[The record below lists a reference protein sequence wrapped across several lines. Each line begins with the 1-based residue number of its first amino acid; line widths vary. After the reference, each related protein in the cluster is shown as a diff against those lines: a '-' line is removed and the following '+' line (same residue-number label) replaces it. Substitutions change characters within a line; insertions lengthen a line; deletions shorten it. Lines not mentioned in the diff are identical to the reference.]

1 MLQKSDSNVILS
13 PLSVK
18 IPLTLLAE
26 AAGLLRTWHQQNNFL
41 QIFIYLQQ
49 TGRDVPSQTQLELSQ
64 VLPDKGSLFDAKDYY
79 KLVFDSLNVRKRFKE
94 KSDNELRMLIHI

>member
-26 AAGLLRTWHQQNNFL
+26 AASRHN
-41 QIFIYLQQ
+41 
-49 TGRDVPSQTQLELSQ
+49 PSTTAQELNQ
-64 VLPDKGSLFDAKDYY
+64 VLPEQGSLFDAKDYY
-79 KLVFDSLNVRKRFKE
+79 KLVFDSLKVI
-94 KSDNELRMLIHI
+94 LLMA